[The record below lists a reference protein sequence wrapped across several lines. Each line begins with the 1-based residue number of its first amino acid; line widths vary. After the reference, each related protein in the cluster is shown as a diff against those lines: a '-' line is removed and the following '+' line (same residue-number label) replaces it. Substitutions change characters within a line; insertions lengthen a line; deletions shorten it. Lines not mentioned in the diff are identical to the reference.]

1 MFDYGMTDDPIGPS
15 DHIRTTLDFL
25 DNNIKM
31 LKKLSDKVQVK
42 FKLRFLQTSKEFLC
56 YRNYI

>member
-42 FKLRFLQTSKEFLC
+42 FKLWFFLQT
-56 YRNYI
+56 

>member
-42 FKLRFLQTSKEFLC
+42 IKQK
-56 YRNYI
+56 NNI

>member
-42 FKLRFLQTSKEFLC
+42 FKLRFFTNIKRVLVL
-56 YRNYI
+56 